1 VKTLL
6 VSSVR
11 EQNKTFYG
19 MVIAQ
24 AQKIEREGDA
34 IVFTYGPVHKHLRA
48 QLDGKRGWLEQIAQS
63 IAGRK
68 VAVLTRES
76 APIPAAPAAA
86 DEAAA
91 AKQASLRAQAKAQPE
106 MQTVLD
112 VFGGEIEDVEEM
124 N

>member
-1 VKTLL
+1 
-6 VSSVR
+6 
-11 EQNKTFYG
+11 

-34 IVFTYGPVHKHLRA
+34 VVFTYGPVHKHLRA
-48 QLDGKRGWLEQIAQS
+48 QLDGKRTWLEQMAQS

-68 VAVLTRES
+68 IAVLTREG
-76 APIPAAPAAA
+76 AAPANAPDPMA
-86 DEAAA
+86 EAVA
-91 AKQASLRAQAKAQPE
+91 AKQAQLRAQAKAQPE
-106 MQTVLD
+106 VQTVLD